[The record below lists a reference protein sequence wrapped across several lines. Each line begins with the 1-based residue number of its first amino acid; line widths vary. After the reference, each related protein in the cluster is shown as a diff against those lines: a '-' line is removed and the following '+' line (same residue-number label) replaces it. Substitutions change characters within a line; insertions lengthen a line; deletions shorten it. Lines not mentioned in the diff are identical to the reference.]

1 LRLAQ
6 PRRRTHDQLEAR
18 VTDEDLIAKYKA
30 DLVGEAE
37 LARGDLDEI
46 EDHLRTL
53 ADELR
58 ERGMPRV
65 EAVREACTRLGD
77 PRDVAREHA
86 RVRSPFG
93 ARLSRLRAWSA
104 VALALPILIGGALRI
119 FPSSGPLSLFGLQ
132 IVFGAIVTLALAFRL
147 PWARPVVLGG
157 IAFFAMQVAI
167 VTLSVPSRNPIW
179 LVPYLGIFAFVMP
192 WRRNELS
199 STGLA
204 IALHV
209 WAFAAASVALE
220 FQTSNTT
227 GVYYL
232 APGAMIAF
240 TGAMIATCGTIVRAR
255 WAILGSLA
263 CAIKLVECAYV
274 FSPPSLRFPMPASA
288 QITILAMIG
297 SGVLAATLGTI
308 LSWRDARSTVGT
320 LQHVLS

>member
-1 LRLAQ
+1 M
-6 PRRRTHDQLEAR
+6 
-18 VTDEDLIAKYKA
+18 TDEQLIAKYKA

-65 EAVREACTRLGD
+65 EAVREACKRLGD
-77 PRDVAREHA
+77 PRAVAREHA

-93 ARLSRLRAWSA
+93 ARLSRVRAWSA
-104 VALALPILIGGALRI
+104 IALALPILIAGAFQI
-119 FPSSGPLSLFGLQ
+119 FPSSGPFSFFGLQ
-132 IVFGAIVTLALAFRL
+132 IVFGTIVTLALAFRL

-157 IAFFAMQVAI
+157 IAFFTMQVVI
-167 VTLSVPSRNPIW
+167 VTLTVSSRNPIW
-179 LVPYLGIFAFVMP
+179 VVPYAGIFAFVMP

-209 WAFAAASVALE
+209 WAFAAASFALE
-220 FQTSNTT
+220 FQTSNVT

-232 APGAMIAF
+232 APGATIAF
-240 TGAMIATCGTIVRAR
+240 TGAAIATCGTIVRAR
-255 WAILGSLA
+255 WAMLGSLA
-263 CAIKLVECAYV
+263 CAIKLVECAYL
-274 FSPPSLRFPMPASA
+274 FGSPSMRYPLPASV

-297 SGVLAATLGTI
+297 SGVIAATVGTM
-308 LSWRDARSTVGT
+308 LSWRNARSTIGT
-320 LQHVLS
+320 LHHVLS